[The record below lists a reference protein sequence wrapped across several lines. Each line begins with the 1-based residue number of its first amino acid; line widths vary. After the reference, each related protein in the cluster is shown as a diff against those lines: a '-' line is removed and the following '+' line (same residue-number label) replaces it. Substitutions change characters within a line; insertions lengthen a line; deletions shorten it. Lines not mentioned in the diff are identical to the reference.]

1 MLHTPLLSCLTIPAL
16 LACQA
21 WAQQNFTIAG
31 GQVYTP
37 GIVIWNAPQ
46 PGTPLGG
53 VERSTETLHVS
64 LDVTANG
71 KLNLPPY
78 DPDSPTQIHNITMF
92 LYSRD
97 TGLNLTVNNGSA
109 DISGSERLIMSQE
122 PGSTVKHINWP
133 WPECLV
139 GDGQPRGADD
149 RRGAYNISIR
159 QSFRLNGQ
167 EHYTIF
173 DVPISVTNRI
183 DGGLRPSCESLNNPL
198 LSESE
203 VDPSTVNDVGVLFAP
218 GDATQ
223 IQYIPNKDKDLPEN
237 GLGPSRG
244 SDAQGLGGGNV
255 IGWAGGALWTALVGI
270 VLNLIF

>member
-1 MLHTPLLSCLTIPAL
+1 MLYTPLLSCLVVPAL

-21 WAQQNFTIAG
+21 WAQQTFTIAG

-37 GIVIWNAPQ
+37 GIVILNAPQ

-53 VERSTETLHVS
+53 ETLHVS

-78 DPDSPTQIHNITMF
+78 VPESPTQIHNITMF

-97 TGLNLTVNNGSA
+97 TGLNLTINNGSA
-109 DISGSERLIMSQE
+109 EIQGSERLIMSQQ

-159 QSFRLNGQ
+159 QNFRLNGQ

-183 DGGLRPSCESLNNPL
+183 DGGGRLRPSCESLNNPL
-198 LSESE
+198 LSETE
-203 VDPSTVNDVGVLFAP
+203 VDVRTANDVGILFAP

-223 IQYIPNKDKDLPEN
+223 VQFIASKDKDLPDN
-237 GLGPSRG
+237 GLGPPRG
-244 SDAQGLGGGNV
+244 SGARGIGSGN
-255 IGWAGGALWTALVGI
+255 IISWAGGALWTAGVAI
-270 VLNLIF
+270 VLNLLL

>member
-1 MLHTPLLSCLTIPAL
+1 MPPSSLITYLALPVL
-16 LACQA
+16 LASQA
-21 WAQQNFTIAG
+21 WAQQTFTIAG

-53 VERSTETLHVS
+53 DTLHVS

-71 KLNLPPY
+71 RLNLPPY
-78 DPDSPTQIHNITMF
+78 VPESPTQIHNITMF

-109 DISGSERLIMSQE
+109 EIAGSERLIMSQQ

-133 WPECLV
+133 WPDCLV
-139 GDGQPRGADD
+139 GDGQPRSADD

-167 EHYTIF
+167 DHYTIF

-183 DGGLRPSCESLNNPL
+183 SNGLRPSCESLNNPL
-198 LSESE
+198 LSEVE
-203 VDPSTVNDVGVLFAP
+203 VDPAISNDVGVLFAP

-223 IQYIPNKDKDLPEN
+223 VQFIADKNRGLPEN
-237 GLGPSRG
+237 GLGPVRG
-244 SDAQGLGGGNV
+244 SSAQQLGYRH
-255 IGWAGGALWTALVGI
+255 IFGWSESALLAGWLALVS
-270 VLNLIF
+270 NLLF